1 MKKLMM
7 AMVAGA
13 CLAVFGETW
22 KDANGITWEFSG
34 YGSTAKIMSATPA
47 PKGALSIPA
56 TVSDGYTTYKVTE
69 IDGAT
74 FLDNAGITSVV
85 IPASVTK
92 IGDRAFENCA
102 KLASVTFK
110 GDTPTFV
117 PFFYEVF
124 RDTPFLA
131 KIVERD
137 SNDKMADALVLLGAS
152 GERKDDNYIATIVP
166 GEPITTVAPSPQK
179 ATKWYEWTAPKSGT
193 VWFWTHGATFDTF
206 LGVCTSDDTL
216 ADVAHNCDFA
226 GGVSQV
232 AFGVT
237 AGTTYRIYVGG
248 VGTKYLGS
256 YTLKWRMGSPV
267 TLTFDP
273 CGGAMDMGYGGEVVY
288 VPKNAAVSVLPTAS
302 KTYYTLAGWYTKK
315 SGGTKVTTSTKFAK
329 ATKLYA
335 HWAKKKFKVVAKA
348 DGAGAKKVKGSGTYA
363 WGTKVTLSATPKS
376 GYSFL
381 YWVAQDT
388 VSENA
393 FPNYATAYRKNA
405 TAKVTV
411 PKTSGLN
418 YKAYFVK
425 KANDSMTM
433 GLTPSSATI
442 YAEDGAGSQVMVS
455 ASSMS
460 YPTVKTSKLPAG
472 VKFSRVATYDFYYRL
487 SITDPDKV
495 PAGKNVI
502 KITAKNRSG
511 KKVTKS
517 VVVWGK
523 NKTQAID
530 KNALYATG
538 GGKLVKT
545 PCEMYVGVKHKL
557 EDFGISSASGWKIT
571 KIGGLPSG
579 ITWNSKSQ
587 KLKGYTKKTGL
598 YTLSFTVA
606 KGKTKYAAT
615 VTAKVK
621 ALPAK
626 IVGAFYGYTL
636 GEYGFHPQS
645 IKVTAS
651 VTKDGKVSAKVGS
664 FSFSCNGLTYDPYSG
679 KFGAS
684 MKTTKKTSKKN
695 VTSTRSFGFDLDPA
709 ADYSQDALDGQYV
722 EYTTKKT
729 SHSITENLVAQYD
742 IVGRRNVLS
751 RDANGNLIFAGA
763 EIVEDAVSVA
773 IYSHG
778 FSSPVK
784 NAAGVTATINDSCDG
799 TVKLAGTSGGK
810 EISEWAVF
818 WYDIGPGTMAYLKIH
833 SFSLGTTVT
842 YVVTLDSSGSYAES
856 VDAPSAPAG

>member
-1 MKKLMM
+1 MKKIMM
-7 AMVAGA
+7 AAVMAFGCSIA
-13 CLAVFGETW
+13 AFGGDGNDDKTSPLA
-22 KDANGITWEFSG
+22 I
-34 YGSTAKIMSATPA
+34 
-47 PKGALSIPA
+47 
-56 TVSDGYTTYKVTE
+56 
-69 IDGAT
+69 
-74 FLDNAGITSVV
+74 
-85 IPASVTK
+85 
-92 IGDRAFENCA
+92 
-102 KLASVTFK
+102 
-110 GDTPTFV
+110 
-117 PFFYEVF
+117 
-124 RDTPFLA
+124 
-131 KIVERD
+131 
-137 SNDKMADALVLLGAS
+137 S
-152 GERKDDNYIATIVP
+152 GESGSIADDNNTASDPVSGDPKPYTDMH
-166 GEPITTVAPSPQK
+166 
-179 ATKWYEWTAPKSGT
+179 ATKWFEWTAPKT
-193 VWFWTHGATFDTF
+193 AMVWFWAQTGEFDSCI
-206 LGVCTSDDTL
+206 GSCTYDGYQ
-216 ADVAHNCDFA
+216 AIA
-226 GGVSQV
+226 GNAG
-232 AFGVT
+232 FN
-237 AGTTYRIYVGG
+237 GTTSQISFNVTKGVKYLVFVGG
-248 VGTKYLGS
+248 IGSKNRGS
-256 YTLKWRMGSPV
+256 YTLKWRMGTAV
-267 TLTFDP
+267 TMTFDP
-273 CGGAMDMGYGGEVVY
+273 NGGDLDGELEGDNCDTAR
-288 VPKNAAVSVLPTAS
+288 VPKGAAIGNLPSAS
-302 KTYYTLAGWYTKK
+302 WQYYAFQGWFTKK
-315 SGGTKVTTSTKFAK
+315 SGGTKVTAK
-329 ATKLYA
+329 TKLKKNTKVYA
-335 HWAKKKFKVVAKA
+335 HWGKSKFKVTAVAG
-348 DGAGAKKVKGSGTYA
+348 DAGAKKVKGSGTYA

-679 KFGAS
+679 KFRAS

-695 VTSTRSFGFDLDPA
+695 VTYTRSFAFDLDPA
-709 ADYSQDALDGQYV
+709 ADYFQDALDGRYV

-799 TVKLAGTSGGK
+799 TVKLAGTYYGK
-810 EISEWAVF
+810 EISESAVV